1 MRELM
6 KLSKYKIE
14 HLVIL
19 TREFYKRKERLD
31 INILRR
37 IT

>member
-1 MRELM
+1 ML
-6 KLSKYKIE
+6 KYKIE
-14 HLVIL
+14 YLVIL
-19 TREFYKRKERLD
+19 IREFYKRKERLD